1 MKTGVSLITAAY
13 RRLPQDTAGSPDIG
27 VFNGIYHI
35 ITWNRHYI
43 INNLHRAVIDAYE
56 TLVGLI
62 NSAEVQHMK
71 HMNLILIMLTISP
84 TTAECERGFSSVNTI
99 KTTARTSMKQEAL
112 SSLARIKI
120 DGPYG
125 IQSHRKHYKLVKQ
138 W

>member
-1 MKTGVSLITAAY
+1 MKTGVSLITAGY
-13 RRLPQDTAGSPDIG
+13 GRLPQDTVGSPDIG

-43 INNLHRAVIDAYE
+43 INNSKCLYF
-56 TLVGLI
+56 TLVGLM

-71 HMNLILIMLTISP
+71 HNMILILIMLTILP
-84 TTAECERGFSSVNTI
+84 TTAECERGFSSVINI

-112 SSLARIKI
+112 SSLVRIKV
-120 DGPYG
+120 DGSSYG
-125 IQSHRKHYKLVKQ
+125 IQSHRKHFKLVKQ